1 MSAAPKSSGLV
12 GHMVTYRQLT
22 RVGRLTAALWVLALP
37 TAASGPIDLASTHRS
52 HQPEQADAERLQAE
66 ALAPTKKQVL
76 GGNAH
81 VLPNLSMHPGQRP
94 HSPGAQKRILRDDH
108 PPTPTAAD
116 ALVVGT
122 GGGASGA
129 ATATDATI
137 ASGSGV
143 PEPRCGWRG
152 TAHATV
158 NGPGDPNAYFKQ
170 MFTGHASTERLLLLL
185 NLSHPG
191 LQRVKLQADAGDPV
205 AAAAA
210 LLPYF
215 RQRVRDWKIVSHIY
229 PFMRNETAARL
240 AMNNTLTHLG
250 GATTPRVVK
259 FGPAGINWTHNPFW
273 AKEADAEWA
282 WGVHRQPFWMS
293 MAWLYKSSHDEQI
306 VAVWTHQFKAWLAGT
321 PRDHLYN
328 YDWGQ
333 PFAWKNGRTK
343 PLASRVWPNPAH
355 PETSWGWRRVDA
367 GRRGMHLP
375 ELLGEFVGS
384 EHFTP
389 DVLVSLLNSLHEH
402 AHFLA
407 CDPARG
413 FTRDNHG
420 IFEAEGAAFIAVLFP
435 EFIDAEA
442 WRVRSFQVLLDQIH
456 AQVRPDGLQIENVVS
471 YHLSSMRIFTDTP
484 RLAIMNGLQAFP
496 PWYWA
501 AVKKMIDAIHVVA
514 FPDGGGPQFGDHAV
528 RSSLAAAMKKWDQ
541 FWTSTGKLA
550 AAGVG
555 AESHI
560 TGAPNATAAPLS
572 FGQRL
577 PYSGWY
583 KIAGRTGP
591 EAPAFLLRCGPSYNA
606 HSHKDAGSFELSAGG
621 RLLLQDSGCYTYTG
635 IKEQFPADP
644 DRKYFQSTAAHNT
657 LTLDMKDAHVP
668 SLINGPYKSLKG
680 YDDCGLLRWSP
691 DDAGNANVVVENR
704 HTYRNPDLSHRR
716 SMVYFDRLKA
726 FVVVDE
732 AIGAAT
738 GDVAVHFH
746 FAIGS
751 GLAKGP
757 LSATSAF
764 STGTNIVVAAQAGA
778 SSAGIKMH
786 VGRSQASSRMG
797 TKKARPV
804 VSFSCLKK
812 TAAPVRVVTVLAPF
826 ATEAEGAAAAG
837 LKATV
842 VQPAGANSTT
852 IQVTTADGTEHVYA
866 YEINP
871 DNLQM
876 TPTSAEFE
884 NLAEDLYEPYYANF
898 RRAHRL
904 ERETGAE
911 DRRPHR
917 CRGPGCDKRAV
928 VAGDEEHIVNKR
940 AALVVSETR
949 KFLYCGIPKC
959 GVSRWRRLIRRIEGV
974 ESWADKMA
982 HIPEANGLKY
992 LFSYSPAEA
1001 TRLANDPEM
1010 TIMMIVRNPYAR
1022 LLSGWLDKRDFPQ
1035 FNLPQNFEDFVRYVS
1050 NTSDTKL
1057 NEHFKPMASFC
1068 GVREGMLFTDIL
1080 KLEEVD
1086 VWGPEIVRRLNLTD
1100 AVKSGWKG
1108 GFFPST
1114 VDVPLHN
1121 HNAAKRLREF
1131 YTQDLMRAIA
1141 TRYKDDFATFNY
1153 DPAKLT

>member
-1 MSAAPKSSGLV
+1 MA
-12 GHMVTYRQLT
+12 MVTRLG
-22 RVGRLTAALWVLALP
+22 RVTALAVAVWLLALP
-37 TAASGPIDLASTHRS
+37 AAASGPVDLA
-52 HQPEQADAERLQAE
+52 DA
-66 ALAPTKKQVL
+66 
-76 GGNAH
+76 
-81 VLPNLSMHPGQRP
+81 
-94 HSPGAQKRILRDDH
+94 
-108 PPTPTAAD
+108 TAATSASD
-116 ALVVGT
+116 IT
-122 GGGASGA
+122 G
-129 ATATDATI
+129 
-137 ASGSGV
+137 
-143 PEPRCGWRG
+143 PRCGWRG
-152 TAHATV
+152 TAHAMV
-158 NGPGDPNAYFKQ
+158 NGPGDPNVYFKQ

-191 LQRVKLQADAGDPV
+191 LQRVKMQADAGNPT
-205 AAAAA
+205 AAAAS

-215 RQRVRDWKIVSHIY
+215 RQRAREWKLVSHIY

-250 GATTPRVVK
+250 GATTPRVVE
-259 FGPAGINWTHNPFW
+259 FGQAGINWTYNPFW

-282 WGVHRQPFWMS
+282 WGLHRQPFWMS
-293 MAWLYKSSHDEQI
+293 MAWLYTSSHDEQI
-306 VAVWTHQFKAWLAGT
+306 AAVWTQQFKAWLADT

-333 PFAWKNGRTK
+333 PFAWKNGRTR

-375 ELLGEFVGS
+375 ELLGAFVGS
-384 EHFTP
+384 AHFTP

-435 EFIDAEA
+435 EFVDAEA

-456 AQVRPDGLQIENVVS
+456 TQVRPDGLQIENVVS

-484 RLAIMNGLQAFP
+484 MLAIMNGLQAFP

-528 RSSLAAAMKKWDQ
+528 RSGLAAAMKKWDQ
-541 FWTSTGKLA
+541 YWNSTGKLA
-550 AAGVG
+550 AGAGSG
-555 AESHI
+555 EASHV
-560 TGAPNATAAPLS
+560 TSVLNDTATPRA

-583 KIAGRTGP
+583 KIAGQTGP
-591 EAPAFLLRCGPSYNA
+591 GAPAVLLRCGPSYNA

-635 IKEQFPADP
+635 IKEQIPSDP

-657 LTLDMKDAHVP
+657 LTLDMKDAHIP
-668 SLINGPYKSLKG
+668 SLINGPYTALKG

-691 DDAGNANVVVENR
+691 SDAGHANVIVENR

-751 GLAKGP
+751 ELTKGP
-757 LSATSAF
+757 LSTRTTF
-764 STGTNIVVAAQAGA
+764 SIGTNIVVAAQAGA
-778 SSAGIKMH
+778 SSPGLTLH
-786 VGRSQASSRMG
+786 VGQSQASGRMG
-797 TKKARPV
+797 HKNARAV
-804 VSFSCLKK
+804 ASFKCLKE
-812 TAAPVRVVTVLAPF
+812 TAAPVRVVTILAPF
-826 ATEAEGAAAAG
+826 ATEAEGVAAAS
-837 LKATV
+837 LTATV
-842 VQPAGANSTT
+842 VQLVGSNTT
-852 IQVTTADGTEHVYA
+852 SIQVTAADGAEHFYS

-871 DNLQM
+871 DDLQM
-876 TPTSAEFE
+876 TPLPAEFE
-884 NLAEDLYEPYYANF
+884 DLAEDLYKPYYENF
-898 RRAHRL
+898 RRAHGL
-904 ERETGAE
+904 EIDTGAAE
-911 DRRPHR
+911 DRLPYR
-917 CRGPGCDKRAV
+917 CRGPGCEKRTV
-928 VAGDEEHIVNKR
+928 VAGDEEHIVNRR
-940 AALVVSETR
+940 AALIVSKAR
-949 KFLYCGIPKC
+949 KFMYCGIPKC

-982 HIPEANGLKY
+982 HNPDVNGLTY
-992 LFSYSPAEA
+992 FSSYSPAEA
-1001 TRLANDPEM
+1001 TRLANDPGM
-1010 TIMMIVRNPYAR
+1010 TIMLIVRNPYSR
-1022 LLSGWLDKRDFPQ
+1022 LLSGWLDKRKFPQ
-1035 FNLPQNFEDFVRYVS
+1035 FNLPQKFADFVWYVS
-1050 NTSDTKL
+1050 NTSDMKL

-1131 YTQDLMRAIA
+1131 YTPDLMRAIE
-1141 TRYKDDFATFNY
+1141 TRYRDDFVTFNY
-1153 DPAKLT
+1153 DPTKLT